1 MSNMNHAALKAP
13 HRAKPPGPRSPERA
27 ALADAIARRT
37 AAEQMVE
44 SSQRALDRVRD
55 ARDAAEAKVEAARL
69 AVTEAGAQDADALAD
84 AVAGGETVTTTHAM
98 RGALTRAQDA
108 EHELAAATSAHA
120 KLKARLGDAED
131 ALLHAQNL
139 VVACADVVL
148 RASAESALAEAET
161 LALRLREL
169 GPLLWFYLDPSI
181 TPEHALSSPRRPMF
195 STDWND
201 EVRRFGRERAI
212 ERNHAAGDAV
222 ALRDGAF
229 NEELGPAI
237 KRFVEAP
244 PHLNGWDWHRQPS
257 LEPWHKCREALIA
270 GDPDAPTPELPA

>member
-1 MSNMNHAALKAP
+1 MNNVALKTAPTRRPPTRTPEREQLHAAIL
-13 HRAKPPGPRSPERA
+13 
-27 ALADAIARRT
+27 RRT

-44 SSQRALDRVRD
+44 SSQCALDRVRD
-55 ARDAAEAKVEAARL
+55 ARDAADAKVEAARL
-69 AVTEAGAQDADALAD
+69 AVIEAGAQDADALAD
-84 AVAGGETVTTTHAM
+84 AIAGGETVTTHAM

-270 GDPDAPTPELPA
+270 GDPDAPTPQLPA